1 MSTSLLSLCDSGYLL
16 RLQLLLTS
24 ACCAGRVVSVFGAMS
39 DEDGGSISFAWDPKQ
54 THTTS
59 ARPFALGVALAVLR
73 RGLT

>member
-1 MSTSLLSLCDSGYLL
+1 M
-16 RLQLLLTS
+16 
-24 ACCAGRVVSVFGAMS
+24 FGAMS

-59 ARPFALGVALAVLR
+59 APPFALGVALAVLR